1 MARKR
6 ALRHRRDGV
15 PPIHGLV
22 NSMIGKFA
30 KMVKRGE
37 IKPSVWHLIRLLEM
51 REKLAPRKVTVR
63 WVDTPEPKL
72 RSRN

>member
-1 MARKR
+1 
-6 ALRHRRDGV
+6 
-15 PPIHGLV
+15 
-22 NSMIGKFA
+22 MIGKFA